1 MKKVIVLLFLLFGLF
16 TAYNDGVFDLSAD
29 FITGSVIVDEL
40 DPVEDIYFEILFCQ
54 VENCTQRFLELA
66 EGSRMRCSFYDLDVQ
81 EIIDVMQEKD
91 PITIDN
97 HNAKDVTALEFVS
110 DGTAG
115 LMHNKFCVI
124 NESLVWSGSTN
135 PTFNGFNRN
144 DNNVLIMGSE
154 YLVQNYLDEYYELLN
169 GDFNGGDSVEYSR
182 IDLPD
187 GGYVKNAFCPE
198 DDCREIVL
206 DELSKAEKSIY
217 FMTFSFTDVG
227 IAEVLIDKSDYIE
240 VEGVMESKRF
250 NQQYNVYRML
260 NGTNV
265 TAIADQNKY
274 TMHHKVFIVDE
285 DTVITGSYNPTK
297 SGDSRNDENLLVIKD
312 DDVASR
318 FLEEY
323 SRVVNL
329 V

>member
-1 MKKVIVLLFLLFGLF
+1 
-16 TAYNDGVFDLSAD
+16 
-29 FITGSVIVDEL
+29 
-40 DPVEDIYFEILFCQ
+40 
-54 VENCTQRFLELA
+54 
-66 EGSRMRCSFYDLDVQ
+66 MRCSFYDLDVD
-81 EIIDVMQEKD
+81 EIIDVMKDKD

-97 HNAKDVTALEFVS
+97 HNEKDVSELEYVA
-110 DGTAG
+110 DGSSG

-124 NESLVWSGSTN
+124 NESLVWTGSTN

-144 DNNVLIMGSE
+144 DNNVVIMRSE
-154 YLVQNYLDEYYELLN
+154 YLVKNYLDEYYELLDGN
-169 GDFNGGDSVEYSR
+169 FGRGEKIRYSR
-182 IDLPD
+182 IDLPE

-198 DDCREIVL
+198 DGCREIVL
-206 DELSKAEKSIY
+206 DELSKATQSIY
-217 FMTFSFTDVG
+217 FMTFSFTDVK
-227 IAEVLIDKSDYIE
+227 IAQLLIDKSELIE
-240 VEGVMESKRF
+240 VAGVMESKRF
-250 NQQYNVYRML
+250 GQQYNVYRIL
-260 NGTNV
+260 NGTGV
-265 TAIADQNKY
+265 DVIGDKNKY
-274 TMHHKVFIVDE
+274 TMHHKVFIIDE